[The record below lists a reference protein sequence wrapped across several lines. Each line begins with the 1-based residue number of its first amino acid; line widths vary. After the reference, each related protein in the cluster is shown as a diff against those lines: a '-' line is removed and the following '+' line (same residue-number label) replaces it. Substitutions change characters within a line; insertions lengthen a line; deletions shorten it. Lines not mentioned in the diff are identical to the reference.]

1 MRILLLCMIFL
12 VMLQGCS
19 KEDVRNYKIEK
30 AIFEIVA
37 DQSKDE
43 IDLLQLT
50 EFEWDRAFLF
60 APYTNQ
66 EQINKTLGFSFEDK
80 SQIAISDDIYLLV
93 FTVQNRVSAYAEVDR
108 QQADYTVAGDASLSP
123 EHPLITIER

>member
-1 MRILLLCMIFL
+1 MIFL
-12 VMLQGCS
+12 IILNGCS
-19 KEDVRNYKIEK
+19 KEDVRNHELEK
-30 AIFEIVA
+30 AIFEMVA
-37 DQSKDE
+37 DQSKEE

-66 EQINKTLGFSFEDK
+66 EQINKTLGFYFEDK
-80 SQIAISDDIYLLV
+80 SQIAIRDDIYLLV
-93 FTVQNRVSAYAEVDR
+93 FTRGNQVIAYAEVDR
-108 QQADYTVAGDASLSP
+108 QQVNYTVPGDASLIP